1 MNIKQISEICEQK
14 ILDVIVNHVRI
25 RKTIIGKWVMSL
37 PEWLDT
43 LQVSLRGIKYPDWS
57 LSLVSSS
64 PRCLSGWPRSRPLCS
79 TPWWWPA
86 SPRWARPG
94 TGTPC
99 CCSSPPVSVSAS
111 RAASSPP
118 LWWWMKAAGEQFNQI
133 ILDLSLFLSTPPDC
147 IFWVFFK
154 NRMFVLAS
162 GASSASVTT
171 WTWSGKYQ

>member
-1 MNIKQISEICEQK
+1 MNIKQLSEICEQK

-43 LQVSLRGIKYPDWS
+43 LQVSLLGIKYPDWS

-64 PRCLSGWPRSRPLCS
+64 PRCLSGWPSSRPLCS

-99 CCSSPPVSVSAS
+99 CCSSPPVSV
-111 RAASSPP
+111 R
-118 LWWWMKAAGEQFNQI
+118 WD
-133 ILDLSLFLSTPPDC
+133 IL
-147 IFWVFFK
+147 FK
-154 NRMFVLAS
+154 NPGFITQFPQTVSSSVLQKQDVCS
-162 GASSASVTT
+162 RLRSFICECYNMNMVR
-171 WTWSGKYQ
+171 